1 MANLFLYCTAENY
14 GKNFFTAEHRRNF
27 FLRGY
32 PADVW
37 VVSNNEKAAI
47 WIADRDGVTKSKA
60 DAQVLVDA
68 IIAAEQAKYD
78 AASEEDRQSLHSG
91 TRAGPI
97 TLP

>member
-47 WIADRDGVTKSKA
+47 WIAYRNGVTKTKA
-60 DAQVLVDA
+60 EAQALVDA
-68 IIAAEQAKYD
+68 D
-78 AASEEDRQSLHSG
+78 VAASQATWDALSDEEKVHRPH
-91 TRAGPI
+91 RPGPI